1 MQAKV
6 GEVSPI
12 APISG
17 VSTENSMNLI
27 YWCKLTTFARPFR
40 RTLPAGNRR
49 GLLLLVCG
57 VLLLTFTS
65 IGGQRW
71 TETGRSDGRL
81 SDPHVGIN
89 YWTNEQPFTI
99 HATAHRNSCDRLGWF
114 PDSFGLKDHSVFQFD
129 GFYYIVSIKLPDE
142 EGFAYGRSSDLCTWE
157 DLGTIIGE
165 RTPGEWDEAFV
176 WAPFVW
182 EENGIFYMVYTGVRR
197 DYTQSI
203 MLAATTNPADP
214 GSWQRVGMIFQ
225 PQHLGTLWKAVGWA
239 DCRDATVL
247 RMRGYYY
254 MYYTARDAVGPIV
267 GLAVSISPIG
277 PWYDWGKILT
287 LPQQDAMAESPMVIY
302 HAGAYYLIYHNTD
315 HGEEYRI
322 GLMAT
327 GPWSEAF
334 PLDPGWANEIWSGED
349 GLDYTSYLQGYA
361 QSYAVVI
368 DRVLWDNSYKPPRLF
383 VRAGLHWLFIPILF
397 NQ

>member
-17 VSTENSMNLI
+17 ASIENSMNQTC
-27 YWCKLTTFARPFR
+27 WCRLTSFARPFR
-40 RTLPAGNRR
+40 CTLLAGNRR
-49 GLLLLVCG
+49 ELSLLVCG

-65 IGGQRW
+65 IGGQRG
-71 TETGRSDGRL
+71 TEAGRSDGRL
-81 SDPHVGIN
+81 SEPSVGIN
-89 YWTNEQPFTI
+89 FWTNEQPFTI
-99 HATAHRNSCDRLGWF
+99 HATAHSNSCDRLGWF

-142 EGFAYGRSSDLCTWE
+142 KGFAYGRSSDLCTWE
-157 DLGTIIGE
+157 DLGTIIDE

-182 EENGIFYMVYTGVRR
+182 EENGIFYMVYTGVKRG
-197 DYTQSI
+197 YTQSI
-203 MLAATTNPADP
+203 MLAATMNPADP

-225 PQHLGTLWKAVGWA
+225 PYHLGSLWKKTGWS

-247 RMRGYYY
+247 RMGGNYY
-254 MYYTARDAVGPIV
+254 MYYTSRDDVGPIV

-277 PWYDWGKILT
+277 PWYDWGKILA

-302 HAGAYYLIYHNTD
+302 HAGAYYLIYHNTG

-322 GLMAT
+322 GFSVT

-334 PLDPGWANEIWSGED
+334 PLDHCWANEIWSGED

-361 QSYAVVI
+361 QSYGVVI
-368 DRVLWDNSYKPPRLF
+368 DRVLWDNFYKPPRLF
-383 VRAGLHWLFIPILF
+383 VGTMPNRLFIPILLS
-397 NQ
+397 Q